1 VLSVSSVLDSSGL
14 ASSDSPSLKE
24 GIAFQKKGQLRK
36 AEEIYRQILQGD
48 PNNADV
54 LHLLGTIA
62 FRAGKPADAI
72 SLIRRAIQNE
82 PRNPH
87 FYNNCGPALREL
99 GRFDEAV
106 VCYQECLRLDP
117 AHPEAWYNLGKTLAD
132 AARPVEALAAYNRQ
146 IDLHLD
152 HLSARWNRSLTKLL
166 LGDYLAGWSEYEIR
180 WEATPFKRRK
190 FSSPSWHGEPL
201 SGKTL
206 LMHSEQGLGDTIQM
220 LRYAS
225 LLEKL
230 GGRVILE
237 CQPELVNLARTVR
250 GIAEVIPQ
258 GAVLPDFDFEIP
270 AMSLPFVFRTTLESI
285 PAVIPY
291 IGVFPEKLAYW
302 KSRIEKLPPT
312 RKFGI
317 VWAGSLKNPA
327 NTKRS
332 MSLAD
337 FAPFQ
342 KIPDIEWISLQKGPA
357 AEQAREAP
365 LPLYDWMGEIQDFS
379 DTAALVSVLDGVVT
393 VDTAVAHLA
402 GALGKPVWLLLP
414 YVSDFRWLLDRDDT
428 PWYPYM
434 KLIRQPVLGDW
445 DGAIKKLDS
454 ILKDGV

>member
-1 VLSVSSVLDSSGL
+1 MLLVSSVVNSFGLPSSGG
-14 ASSDSPSLKE
+14 PSLEE

-36 AEEIYRQILQGD
+36 AEEIYRQILHGN
-48 PNNADV
+48 PNNADA

-62 FRAGKPADAI
+62 FRAGKPDDAI
-72 SLIRRAIQNE
+72 SLIRRAIQKE
-82 PRNPH
+82 PRSPY

-106 VCYQECLRLDP
+106 LCYQECLRLDP
-117 AHPEAWYNLGKTLAD
+117 AHPEAWYNLGKTLAE
-132 AARPVEALAAYNRQ
+132 ASRPAEALAAYNRQ
-146 IDLHLD
+146 IDLYPD

-166 LGDYLAGWSEYEIR
+166 LGDYAAGWSEYEIR
-180 WEATPFKRRK
+180 WEATPVKRRK
-190 FSSPSWHGEPL
+190 FSSPTWNGEPL

-206 LMHSEQGLGDTIQM
+206 LIHAEQGLGDTIQM

-250 GIAEVIPQ
+250 GIADVIPQ

-270 AMSLPFVFRTTLESI
+270 AMSLPGAFGTRLESI
-285 PAVIPY
+285 PAENPY
-291 IGVFPEKLAYW
+291 IGVVPEKLAYW
-302 KSRIEKLPPT
+302 KARIEKLPPT
-312 RKFGI
+312 RKFGM
-317 VWAGSLKNPA
+317 VWAGGVKNPA

-337 FAPFQ
+337 FAPFL
-342 KIPDIEWISLQKGPA
+342 KIPDMAWISLQKGPA
-357 AEQAREAP
+357 AEQSSVAP
-365 LPLYDWMGEIQDFS
+365 FPIHDWMSEIQDFS

-402 GALGKPVWLLLP
+402 GALGKPVWIMITHVP
-414 YVSDFRWLLDRDDT
+414 DFRWLMDRNDS
-428 PWYPYM
+428 PWYPSAR
-434 KLIRQPVLGDW
+434 LVRQRSRDSWKEAIETLG
-445 DGAIKKLDS
+445 AELS
-454 ILKDGV
+454 A

>member
-1 VLSVSSVLDSSGL
+1 MLLVSSVVNSFGLPSSGG
-14 ASSDSPSLKE
+14 PSLEE

-36 AEEIYRQILQGD
+36 AEEIYRQILHGN
-48 PNNADV
+48 PNNADA

-62 FRAGKPADAI
+62 FRAGKPDDAI
-72 SLIRRAIQNE
+72 SLIRRAIQKE

-106 VCYQECLRLDP
+106 LCYQECLRLDP
-117 AHPEAWYNLGKTLAD
+117 AHPEAWYNLGKTLAE
-132 AARPVEALAAYNRQ
+132 ASRPAEALAAYNRQ
-146 IDLHLD
+146 IDLYPD

-166 LGDYLAGWSEYEIR
+166 LGDYAAGWSEYEIR
-180 WEATPFKRRK
+180 WEATPVKRRK
-190 FSSPSWHGEPL
+190 FSSPTWNGEPL

-206 LMHSEQGLGDTIQM
+206 LIHAEQGLGDTIQM

-250 GIAEVIPQ
+250 GIADVIPQ
-258 GAVLPDFDFEIP
+258 GAVLTDFDFEIP
-270 AMSLPFVFRTTLESI
+270 AMSLPCAFGTRLESI
-285 PAVIPY
+285 PAENPY
-291 IGVFPEKLAYW
+291 IGVVPEKLAHW
-302 KSRIEKLPPT
+302 KARIEKLPPT
-312 RKFGI
+312 RKFGM
-317 VWAGSLKNPA
+317 VWAGGVKNPA

-337 FAPFQ
+337 FAPFL
-342 KIPDIEWISLQKGPA
+342 KIPDMEWISLQKGPA
-357 AEQAREAP
+357 AEQASVAP
-365 LPLYDWMGEIQDFS
+365 FPIHDWTSEIQDFS

-402 GALGKPVWLLLP
+402 GALGKPVWIMITHVP
-414 YVSDFRWLLDRDDT
+414 DFRWLMDRNDS
-428 PWYPYM
+428 PWYPSAR
-434 KLIRQPVLGDW
+434 LVRQRSRDSW
-445 DGAIKKLDS
+445 KEAIETLAAELS
-454 ILKDGV
+454 A